1 MTEQPQG
8 QPADPRVDKLQ
19 RDLVAVGMIF
29 ANAPRQVLTG
39 YGMDSAGY
47 SILVAC
53 YHHGPITI
61 RELGRIM
68 PVERG
73 RLSRILSRL
82 EDRKLIRKTRMSDD
96 QRVVRVEVTDQG
108 LTLAPEMLERMN
120 EYFLNLLRGIEKE
133 EVAACMAIATRMIAE
148 AGGDGAPA
156 GNGDDDGES
165 PQAGDAANSEDGAG
179 EWERQINNMQQCLI
193 GLLTLMYRGILERLK
208 PWGLNPSEFC
218 TLDICEQSGLVP
230 LATLQQ
236 MMPLETQQ
244 LRRMVSDLTDR
255 DLLEK
260 VRLRDDQRVV
270 RVRVTEQARAMLPDL
285 RRQVDDHYAN
295 VMSRVSDEEM
305 ARLMAFVDRLV
316 INAAD
321 PRPANAAEQ

>member
-1 MTEQPQG
+1 MTEQPQE
-8 QPADPRVDKLQ
+8 QPADPRVEKLQ
-19 RDLVAVGMIF
+19 RDLVAVGLIF

-39 YGMDSAGY
+39 HGIDSGSY

-61 RELGRIM
+61 RDLGRIM

-82 EDRKLIRKTRMSDD
+82 EDRKLVRKTRMSDD
-96 QRVVRVEVTDQG
+96 RRVVRVEVTDQG
-108 LTLAPEMLERMN
+108 LTLAPELLESMN
-120 EYFLNLLRGIEKE
+120 GYFLNLLRGIEKE
-133 EVAACMAIATRMIAE
+133 EVAECMAISSKMIVE

-156 GNGDDDGES
+156 GNGDGDGES
-165 PQAGDAANSEDGAG
+165 PQAGESANSEDCAR

-193 GLLTLMYRGILERLK
+193 GLLTLIYRGILERLK

-218 TLDICEQSGLVP
+218 MLDICEREGLVP

-255 DLLEK
+255 ELLEK

-270 RVRVTEQARAMLPDL
+270 RVQVTEQTRAMLPGL
-285 RRQVDDHYAN
+285 RRQVDEHYAN

-316 INAAD
+316 TNAAD
-321 PRPANAAEQ
+321 PRPDVAAEQ